1 MAHEALH
8 KHDPALVQMK
18 LQQPPFRSEDA
29 IALAL
34 SEVAR
39 NNALSVARAKC
50 LAWVARCGG
59 QVLLQKRG
67 WQNVVVKSFRD
78 VSWGKMVFVLLATMV
93 IAVQSVL
100 PAASLM
106 YWSAGQLLRVVI
118 DNFVE
123 GLIVASAMFL
133 GGSILLAW
141 TRPRGF
147 VRIVLIALAMMV
159 FALMGCAISYWLTYD
174 AGFFPPP
181 SFIAANTL
189 RWTIIGGLLFLIDD
203 LIEQRR
209 QNASRQRE
217 GETRVA
223 NLGRQAAEAR
233 LQLMQ
238 AQIEPHF
245 LFNTLANVKRLCATD
260 PDGGA
265 DLFSHLMV
273 YLRAALPRLRET
285 ESTLETELSLA
296 RSFLSVL
303 KIRMGTR
310 LQFTIEV
317 PEACLS
323 LPFPSMALL
332 TLVENAVKHGLAPAR
347 EGGSIS
353 ICGEQQNDRFCVTV
367 ADTGVGF
374 SAKGG
379 SGMGIANTRNRL
391 AAAYGTEAE
400 LVLAAN
406 SPRGVVA
413 SIKLPLKLMRRE
425 SQRRIEG
432 EVL

>member
-1 MAHEALH
+1 MKWQL
-8 KHDPALVQMK
+8 PALV
-18 LQQPPFRSEDA
+18 PDDPT
-29 IALAL
+29 ALAL
-34 SEVAR
+34 SALAR
-39 NNALSVARAKC
+39 NNPPLVVRATLVA
-50 LAWVARCGG
+50 WIARCGG
-59 QVLLQKRG
+59 QVLLQKRS
-67 WQNVVVKSFRD
+67 WHNVVARSFRD
-78 VSWGKMVFVLLATMV
+78 VTRSKLAFVLLATSV
-93 IAVQSVL
+93 IAAQSVL
-100 PAASLM
+100 LPASLM
-106 YWSAGQLLRVVI
+106 YWTAGQLLRA
-118 DNFVE
+118 FVE
-123 GLIVASAMFL
+123 SLVEGSIVALTMFL

-141 TRPRGF
+141 TRPRGV
-147 VRIVLIALAMMV
+147 VRILWISLVLAV
-159 FALMGCAISYWLTYD
+159 FALVGCLTGYWLTYE
-174 AGFFPPP
+174 AGFFPPL

-209 QNASRQRE
+209 HNASRQRE

-223 NLGRQAAEAR
+223 NLGRQVAEVR

-285 ESTLETELSLA
+285 EATLATELSLA
-296 RSFLSVL
+296 RSFLEVL
-303 KIRMGTR
+303 KIRMGIR

-317 PEACLS
+317 PEACLA

-353 ICGEQQNDRFCVTV
+353 IFGEHQNGRLCVTV

-400 LVLAAN
+400 LVLAGN

-413 SIKLPLKLMRRE
+413 SIKVPLKLMRRE
-425 SQRRIEG
+425 PPPLGEG
-432 EVL
+432 VVL